1 MLERRIGG
9 IVVLDSY
16 LLGLR
21 YHNILG
27 TLGTGGM
34 HVSEIIIMIQIVVC
48 AISAMKRVAKRSCMV
63 DGSRSEQGD
72 ERERSSQA
80 SEKKRQAVRVRHGET
95 KSLRIAS

>member
-1 MLERRIGG
+1 MLDRRIGG

-48 AISAMKRVAKRSCMV
+48 HEES
-63 DGSRSEQGD
+63 G
-72 ERERSSQA
+72 
-80 SEKKRQAVRVRHGET
+80 
-95 KSLRIAS
+95 